1 MEKKEVEKLKNKEL
15 KRLKGIY
22 KDLPPDKLKLV
33 EGLIEE
39 AARLKARLDYLWND
53 LQENGEWEYF
63 TQSDKTDPYERERP
77 ASRIYTNTNK
87 SYQSIIAQL
96 DKMLDDVQK
105 KPEKSKLER
114 LMDE

>member
-1 MEKKEVEKLKNKEL
+1 MEKEEVEKRKKKEQR
-15 KRLKGIY
+15 RLKAIY
-22 KDLPPDKLKLV
+22 KDLPKDKLDLV

-39 AARLKARLDYLWND
+39 AARMKARLDFLWDD
-53 LQENGEWEYF
+53 LQTNGEWEPF
-63 TQSDKTDPYERERP
+63 TQSEKTPPYLRERP
-77 ASRIYTNTNK
+77 ASRIYTATNK

-105 KPEKSKLER
+105 KPEKSKLEM